1 MLKKI
6 AAGSEIFGKTL
17 SAMKKIMLCTAA
29 LLAACL
35 TMSAQKKGDFTVG
48 GSIGVSGGG
57 TSASYSIQGNK
68 TTEKTPNSTTFNLSP
83 KFGYF
88 VIDNLEL
95 TVGLDYSMQKD
106 FAGRTSSDDNLFSFT
121 HIAMAT
127 IGVNYYVPIISDKLF
142 YVPGAQFGFGGG
154 SVVTQ
159 NSNNNSTTQKVP
171 FAFGFDAE
179 HGTIEFKPLDFLGV
193 SLNFLDLSVAYATTG
208 EGNGKTNTTNFAAG
222 LNYYPIPEV
231 VIKGEYSHRFLKS
244 QYDDEPSVSLGVA
257 YAGFFTK

>member
-35 TMSAQKKGDFTVG
+35 TMSAQKKGEFTVG

-68 TTEKTPNSTTFNLSP
+68 TTEKTPSSTTFNLSP

-171 FAFGFDAE
+171 FAFGFDLLL
-179 HGTIEFKPLDFLGV
+179 GNFEFKPIDCLGV
-193 SLNFLDLSVAYATTG
+193 SLNVLNFQILYASYDTGLDNVKASSTSIG
-208 EGNGKTNTTNFAAG
+208 AA
-222 LNYYPIPEV
+222 LNYGI
-231 VIKGEYSHRFLKS
+231 SA
-244 QYDDEPSVSLGVA
+244 GVK
-257 YAGFFTK
+257 YYF